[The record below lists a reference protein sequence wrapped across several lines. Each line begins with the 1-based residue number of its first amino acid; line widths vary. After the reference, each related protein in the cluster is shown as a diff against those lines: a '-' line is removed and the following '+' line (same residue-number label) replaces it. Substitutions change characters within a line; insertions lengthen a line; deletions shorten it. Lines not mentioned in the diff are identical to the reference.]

1 MKWNQKKLH
10 MICLFLICLLCS
22 ACKPDNTDGKKQYW
36 IYHVNYSKSGLEKV
50 EYELEEGKE
59 KVDIA
64 EIADLVG
71 GKHKTEIS
79 ILPSGVELLG
89 YSLIGDVVNLNFNSN
104 YRKIALTDEILCR
117 AAIVKNFVQIP
128 QVNYVQIYIEGENLQ
143 DIYGNPVGLMKNSSF
158 IEFSGENLGD
168 IQSKRFMLYFA
179 NENGDGLVAET
190 RKVYYSSSAPVEKV
204 IVEQLIQGPQKN
216 GRHSVL
222 PSNTGILGVSVAN
235 GTVYVN
241 LDKKATAAGISADS
255 EVTIYSIVNSVLAA
269 GNAEQVQISI
279 NGDTKIV
286 FKGTVDLRQ
295 NFRFNYDLVD
305 VAQNEIEASESAL
318 SDEESEDE

>member
-1 MKWNQKKLH
+1 MKDNHRKLH
-10 MICLFLICLLCS
+10 IVCLFVICLLFS

-36 IYHVNYSKSGLEKV
+36 IYHVNYAKNGIERV
-50 EYELEEGKE
+50 EYELEDGKE
-59 KVDIA
+59 KVGIA

-128 QVNYVQIYIEGENLQ
+128 EVNYVQIYIEEENLQ

-179 NENGDGLVAET
+179 NEEGNALVAET
-190 RKVYYSSSAPVEKV
+190 RKVYYSSSAPVEKI
-204 IVEQLIQGPQKN
+204 IVEQLIEGPKKS
-216 GRHSVL
+216 GSHSVL
-222 PSNTGILGVSVAN
+222 PSNTGIIGVSVAN

-255 EVTIYSIVNSVLAA
+255 EVTIYSIVNSVLSA
-269 GNAEQVQISI
+269 GNANQVQISI
-279 NGDTKIV
+279 NGDTKLL
-286 FKGTVDLRQ
+286 FKGTVDLKQ

-305 VAQNEIEASESAL
+305 ATQNEIQASDTL
-318 SDEESEDE
+318 LPDEESEDE